1 MRAVPH
7 FDLWWE
13 FEFGQV
19 EVDTSMGWLSIR
31 GKLDGGCR
39 VDALKLDDVE
49 IHDGDDEGEWRD
61 LSWSEGERFRSATV
75 QREVFSHVNK
85 LVQEWAAKG
94 GE

>member
-7 FDLWWE
+7 FDIWWE
-13 FEFGQV
+13 FRFET
-19 EVDTSMGWLSIR
+19 EVDTSMGWLYIR

-39 VDALKLDDVE
+39 EEALKFEEVLLCEKDAC
-49 IHDGDDEGEWRD
+49 RD

-75 QREVFSHVNK
+75 QREVFTHVNK

-94 GE
+94 DE